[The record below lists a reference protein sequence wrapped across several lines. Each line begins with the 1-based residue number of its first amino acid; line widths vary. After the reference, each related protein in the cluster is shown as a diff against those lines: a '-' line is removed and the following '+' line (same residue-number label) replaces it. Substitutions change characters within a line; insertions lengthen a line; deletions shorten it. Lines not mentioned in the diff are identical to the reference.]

1 MTEPTVVTVRTLL
14 AHFRSTLATA
24 RQTGEP
30 VVIALRRRQPA
41 AVLLGYEAWQAVAL
55 RQTGQADTA
64 ALQAELAA
72 ARQRNG
78 KLTAELAAAHRQV
91 AEVSRDLAAERQR
104 VTELAAQL
112 AKPQTA
118 GQMWGSRGPVGLAR
132 RHRRGWL
139 RPGRA
144 SRGAVWALRSR
155 PRSRAGAV
163 VTGTRAGPAA
173 RNGIGYLAA
182 MNCRLTRRARKWPC
196 LAHKR
201 PPRHPYP
208 LICGYTLWAACRVR
222 GRLWVSSHATIHRCE
237 SLTFALRLITGTVNG
252 VRDADATRPHRCGGA
267 WSVTVAV
274 TLHWQNVGT

>member
-14 AHFRSTLATA
+14 AHFRSTLETA

-41 AVLLGYEAWQAVAL
+41 AVLLGYEAWQATAL

-91 AEVSRDLAAERQR
+91 EEVSRDLAAERQR

-118 GQMWGSRGPVGLAR
+118 GQMWGQSGAGWSSAPPPERLAETWAGQSWGSLGAQEPPAKS
-132 RHRRGWL
+132 GWEQ
-139 RPGRA
+139 
-144 SRGAVWALRSR
+144 S
-155 PRSRAGAV
+155 
-163 VTGTRAGPAA
+163 
-173 RNGIGYLAA
+173 
-182 MNCRLTRRARKWPC
+182 
-196 LAHKR
+196 
-201 PPRHPYP
+201 
-208 LICGYTLWAACRVR
+208 
-222 GRLWVSSHATIHRCE
+222 
-237 SLTFALRLITGTVNG
+237 
-252 VRDADATRPHRCGGA
+252 
-267 WSVTVAV
+267 
-274 TLHWQNVGT
+274 